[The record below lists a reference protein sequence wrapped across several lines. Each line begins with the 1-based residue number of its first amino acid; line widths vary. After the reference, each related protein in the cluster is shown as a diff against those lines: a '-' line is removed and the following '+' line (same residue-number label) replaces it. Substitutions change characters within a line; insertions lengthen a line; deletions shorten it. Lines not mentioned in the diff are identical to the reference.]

1 MKNNV
6 DLKRHD
12 VEYAVGDM
20 VFLKIRPYRQISLRQ
35 KKNEK
40 LSPKFFGPYTIVERI
55 ILVAY
60 KLELPASASIHPV
73 FHVSQLKKMVG
84 DHQLVQTDM
93 LPYVTE
99 THEWKSIPEEIS
111 GYSKNKR
118 GSCEVLIKWQGLPPH
133 EATWEDYDKLQYSL
147 EAKRKA
153 LNITQAGKIILRTEY
168 ILY

>member
-1 MKNNV
+1 
-6 DLKRHD
+6 
-12 VEYAVGDM
+12 M
-20 VFLKIRPYRQISLRQ
+20 VIINLYRQTCCLTLL
-35 KKNEK
+35 K
-40 LSPKFFGPYTIVERI
+40 LTS
-55 ILVAY
+55 
-60 KLELPASASIHPV
+60 
-73 FHVSQLKKMVG
+73 
-84 DHQLVQTDM
+84 
-93 LPYVTE
+93 
-99 THEWKSIPEEIS
+99 KSIPEEIF